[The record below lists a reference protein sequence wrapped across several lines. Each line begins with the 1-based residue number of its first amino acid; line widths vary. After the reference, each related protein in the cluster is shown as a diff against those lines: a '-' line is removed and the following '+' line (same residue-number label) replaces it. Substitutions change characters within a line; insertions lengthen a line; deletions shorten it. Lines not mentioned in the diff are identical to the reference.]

1 MRISSICALGFMLSL
16 PLSVHAQDLPNTAPS
31 DSAHTKVFTLAGA
44 PKQAGSMDGNGPAA
58 RFKRPMGIAVGPDG
72 MIYVADTE
80 NHTIRRITP
89 AGAVTTLAGAAG
101 SKGSLD
107 GSGEAARFYHPVGIA
122 LDSQGN
128 LYVTDSENHT
138 IRKISPAGVVTTL
151 AGAAGRKGSS
161 DGVGTKA
168 SFNYPHGIT
177 VSADGT
183 IYVTD
188 TENHS
193 VRQISNT
200 STVTTLA
207 GVSGKKGTADGKGAT
222 ALFYHPSGI
231 AVTADGILYVADNG
245 NHTIRKISRNGA
257 VTTLAGTARK
267 NGHADGIGP
276 SARFDWP
283 NGVAVDSQ
291 GLVYVADNVNSII
304 RIITPTGIVT
314 TLVGKALS
322 WGSQDGNTESAR
334 FEFPF
339 GVAVNPSGNTIYVTD
354 TKNQTI
360 RRIQRSLL

>member
-1 MRISSICALGFMLSL
+1 M
-16 PLSVHAQDLPNTAPS
+16 SVHAQNLPNTAS
-31 DSAHTKVFTLAGA
+31 SASAHTKVFTLAGA
-44 PKQAGSMDGNGPAA
+44 PKQAGSIDGGGTEA
-58 RFKRPMGIAVGPDG
+58 RFKRPMGIAIAPNGVVY
-72 MIYVADTE
+72 IADTE

-89 AGAVTTLAGAAG
+89 AGAVTTLAGTAG

-138 IRKISPAGVVTTL
+138 IRKINSAGLVTTL
-151 AGAAGRKGSS
+151 VGTAGRKGIS
-161 DGVGTKA
+161 DGAGIQA
-168 SFNYPHGIT
+168 SFNYPHGIA
-177 VSADGT
+177 VGADGT

-188 TENHS
+188 TENHTI
-193 VRQISNT
+193 RQIS
-200 STVTTLA
+200 STGVVTTLA
-207 GVSGKKGTADGKGAT
+207 GSAGKKGAPDGTGAA

-231 AVTADGILYVADNG
+231 AVTAEGILYVADNG
-245 NHTIRKISRNGA
+245 NHTVRKISRNGA
-257 VTTLAGTARK
+257 VTTLAGMARK
-267 NGHADGIGP
+267 RGHADGTGP
-276 SARFDWP
+276 AARFDWP

-304 RIITPTGIVT
+304 RIITPTGVVT

-322 WGSQDGNTESAR
+322 WGSQDGNSESAR

-339 GVAVNPSGNTIYVTD
+339 GVAVNPSGNIIYVTD

-360 RRIQRSLL
+360 RRIQRPPL